1 MSSINV
7 WSRGAKPAFVRFL
20 IFGIILQAVLL
31 VLIYKNSKPSRYSLP
46 NNQSITANISCDDLL
61 NEWDPEV
68 PVLLIDLDFL
78 ENLKNE
84 DCRWDETK
92 RVKIGVHVKDKD
104 GSIIDTTRF
113 GVVFY
118 DSQDNKDFL
127 EFNEDGKRIIP
138 KRFETRRIG
147 NFKVPAN
154 IQRFIEFYKRSKFV
168 ECLGLEMNRNKSEEA
183 YQNGT
188 TSANILAR
196 FRDEL
201 IDMEMYPLLNGG
213 TLLGWYRECTV
224 IPHTLDL
231 DFSVFKENYKPE
243 YTEKVLRGETDFI
256 LRRKFGRLEDSHE
269 ITVVSKEEG
278 RPTID
283 LFVMYD
289 YVEDGKLAYRYISGL
304 SGEKILEFSNKRNPE
319 FSDDGR
325 KFRYTHLLL
334 DPSCAAEM
342 HGHLFWILCNPI
354 DQLKHEYGP
363 LWYLDHPTGKY
374 DWSSSGKN
382 VKSAG
387 RFTWEEMQKY
397 YLEYK

>member
-7 WSRGAKPAFVRFL
+7 WSRCANSVRFL
-20 IFGIILQAVLL
+20 IFGIILQAVIL
-31 VLIYKNSKPSRYSLP
+31 VLIYKNSKPSRYSLS
-46 NNQSITANISCDDLL
+46 NNQSITECDDLL
-61 NEWDPEV
+61 NEWDTEI

-78 ENLKNE
+78 EKLKTE
-84 DCRWDETK
+84 DCQWDETK
-92 RVKIGVHVKDKD
+92 RVKIGVHVKDKN
-104 GSIIDTTRF
+104 GSIIDTNRF
-113 GVVFY
+113 DVVFY
-118 DSQDNKDFL
+118 DSPDNKDFL

-147 NFKVPAN
+147 NFKVPTN

-196 FRDEL
+196 FQDEL

-224 IPHTLDL
+224 IPHTRDL
-231 DFSVFKENYKPE
+231 DFSVFKDNYKPE
-243 YTEKVLRGETDFI
+243 YAEKVLRGETDFI
-256 LRRKFGRLEDSHE
+256 LRRKFGRLEDSQE
-269 ITVVSKEEG
+269 ITVVSKKEV

-304 SGEKILEFSNKRNPE
+304 N
-319 FSDDGR
+319 DGR

-334 DPSCAAEM
+334 EPSCAAEM

-354 DQLKHEYGP
+354 EQLKHEYGP

-382 VKSAG
+382 VKTAG
-387 RFTWEEMQKY
+387 MFTWEEMQKY

>member
-7 WSRGAKPAFVRFL
+7 WSRGVKPALVRFL

-46 NNQSITANISCDDLL
+46 KNQSITANISCDDLL
-61 NEWDPEV
+61 NERDPKV

-78 ENLKNE
+78 EYLKTE

-104 GSIIDTTRF
+104 GSIIDTNRF
-113 GVVFY
+113 DVVLY
-118 DSQDNKDFL
+118 DSPDNKDFL

-138 KRFETRRIG
+138 KRFETRQIG
-147 NFKVPAN
+147 NFEIPTN

-168 ECLGLEMNRNKSEEA
+168 ECLGLEMNRNKSEKA
-183 YQNGT
+183 SQNGPE
-188 TSANILAR
+188 SAGILAR

-213 TLLGWYRECTV
+213 TLLGWYRECSV
-224 IPHTLDL
+224 IPHTRDL
-231 DFSVFKENYKPE
+231 DFSVFKEMYNPE
-243 YTEKVLRGETDFI
+243 YAEKVLRNESAFRMSRMLG
-256 LRRKFGRLEDSHE
+256 KLEDSYE
-269 ITVVSKEEG
+269 ITVYSKKEG
-278 RPTID
+278 RPAID

-289 YVEDGKLAYRYISGL
+289 YVEDGEVIYRYIPGL
-304 SGEKILEFSNKRNPE
+304 NG
-319 FSDDGR
+319 DGTKYR
-325 KFRYTHLLL
+325 FTHLLL

-354 DQLKHEYGP
+354 EQLKHEYGP

-374 DWSSSGKN
+374 YWNSSGKN

-387 RFTWEEMQKY
+387 KFNKEEMKKY
-397 YLEYK
+397 YLHFKG